1 MKWLILLAMLIQSD
15 DLEVARER
23 LKRLEAER
31 QAQAAVEKAQAV
43 LDQQKSLEEIAK
55 SVAPTPD
62 QKVSAPVAPSISL
75 ETLNSASGV
84 VGELR
89 PRVLLITS
97 ATCGPCRQVKA
108 ENPDLIGDSGKP
120 IQVLDYDTQ
129 EDEIRALGAGPVI
142 DRGVGLPCWVP
153 IGVDGKAS
161 VNARNAIVYTEGY
174 MSKGQVKVYLEQH
187 KVSVED
193 EQQVVATVDS
203 ENLSVSTVAAA
214 VSAALLQQA
223 GHKEEGEYL
232 YGGLFDFEVDV
243 PDTAKQF
250 AAKVLRQETIELK
263 NAGLKIDWSGANR
276 TITFGKGSLMIQPS
290 VKVTVNKWIFSYSAG
305 LDGIEYADDLSS
317 VTVLLSGAPDVRVIL
332 K

>member
-1 MKWLILLAMLIQSD
+1 MKLIILLMLFFQQSD
-15 DLEVARER
+15 DLEIARER

-55 SVAPTPD
+55 SVAPEE
-62 QKVSAPVAPSISL
+62 KVSAPAAPSLSL
-75 ETLNSASGV
+75 EMLSGSSGV

-97 ATCGPCRQVKA
+97 VTCGPCKRVKE
-108 ENPDLIGDSGKP
+108 ENPELIGDSGKP
-120 IQVLDYDTQ
+120 IQVLDYDAQ
-129 EDEIRALGAGPVI
+129 EDEIRTLGAGPVI

-153 IGVDGKAS
+153 IGVDGKVAK
-161 VNARNAIVYTEGY
+161 NARGVIPYTEGY
-174 MSKGQVKVYLEQH
+174 MTRGQVKAYLELH
-187 KVSVED
+187 KVSIED

-203 ENLSVSTVAAA
+203 DNLSVSTVAAA

-232 YGGLFDFEVDV
+232 YSGLFDFEVDV

-250 AAKVLRQETIELK
+250 AAKVLKQETIELK

-276 TITFGKGSLMIQPS
+276 TITFGKGSLLIQPS